1 LPAEIIE
8 RDFILEVSTVYIP
21 GWVEE
26 DQIGKIANLLSA
38 VDPSIPYAI
47 IAFIPEYELR
57 DVPPPSFQ
65 QMVKAYEAAR
75 DAGLKNIRLGNIGIF
90 VKTEEEYEELI
101 RIGAI

>member
-1 LPAEIIE
+1 
-8 RDFILEVSTVYIP
+8 
-21 GWVEE
+21 
-26 DQIGKIANLLSA
+26 
-38 VDPSIPYAI
+38 
-47 IAFIPEYELR
+47 LR